1 MNSPDYIRS
10 KRVPRFVEEYVKD
23 RNGTQA
29 AIRAGYSQN
38 VDTACTTAVRLL
50 ADHRVLE
57 LIEAEQAR
65 VSAECRVEAV
75 DVLRE
80 FLAIAT
86 ADPSKIVQVRRVN
99 CRYCNGVNHQYQWK
113 EREYAAALDRA
124 MRPPK
129 KGESPAEMPDLA
141 GGFGFKSNGE
151 PHAECPECHGEGQ
164 EDIFFKDTEA
174 LTGNERKLIAG
185 VKRTRDGLEIKMRD
199 QDGALKVLA
208 QYAGVLIERK
218 ELTGKNGQPLVPSA
232 PPREL
237 PNDPQALGALY
248 SQIVSE

>member
-1 MNSPDYIRS
+1 MSALDPIRS

-29 AIRAGYSQN
+29 AIRAGYTAN
-38 VDTACTTAVRLL
+38 IDAACTTAVRLL
-50 ADHRVLE
+50 GDPRIQA
-57 LIEAEQAR
+57 LIVDEMAR
-65 VSAECRVEAV
+65 VSKEATVEAA

-80 FLAIAT
+80 YLALAS

-99 CRYCNGVNHQYQWK
+99 CRHCHGVNHEYQWK
-113 EREYAAALDRA
+113 ARQYAEACERAERDAAASKE
-124 MRPPK
+124 PVQY
-129 KGESPAEMPDLA
+129 PDCS
-141 GGFGFKSNGE
+141 GGFGFRGNGE
-151 PHAECPECHGEGQ
+151 PHPECPECDGEGV
-164 EDIFFKDTEA
+164 EDIFFKDTEG

-199 QDGALKVLA
+199 QDGALKILA

-218 ELTGKNGQPLVPSA
+218 ELTGKDGKPLIPGA
-232 PPREL
+232 PPVEL

-248 SQIVSE
+248 GQIVGE